1 MLPILFNSYSKYLT
15 NVALEE
21 SIDFK
26 IVGKAISIV
35 IYAVEFVLVAE
46 EETVL
51 QGMIDRLSEVG
62 KLCGAERNVKE
73 KLT

>member
-1 MLPILFNSYSKYLT
+1 LLPILFNSYSKYLT